1 MNALLG
7 SGLALAAA
15 LAWGSG
21 DYAGGLASRRAD
33 PLRVVLVTALT
44 GFLILFTLT
53 LVRGE
58 TLPGLADIAWA
69 ASGGA
74 AGAVGLVMLFRGL
87 AVASAA
93 VVAPT
98 SAVVG
103 AALPVVYGALASGVP
118 GAPQLAG
125 FGVGLAGIWLV
136 AREEEDDHPS
146 GRESATSRGL
156 ALGVLAGLGFGA
168 FFVLIA
174 QVRGEQ
180 LFAHLAVARGATL
193 AVTLGAL
200 LVAQR
205 GRLPSPRGVP
215 LAWLAGLLDAA
226 GNIFYLL
233 AVQHT
238 RVDIAAV
245 LASLY
250 PAATVLLAW
259 SLSAQPIRR
268 EQWAG
273 VGCCLVAVALIAS

>member
-1 MNALLG
+1 LSTSLG
-7 SGLALAAA
+7 GERRR
-15 LAWGSG
+15 
-21 DYAGGLASRRAD
+21 SR
-33 PLRVVLVTALT
+33 
-44 GFLILFTLT
+44 G
-53 LVRGE
+53 
-58 TLPGLADIAWA
+58 
-69 ASGGA
+69 
-74 AGAVGLVMLFRGL
+74 VGLVMLFRGL

-118 GAPQLAG
+118 GAPQLVG